1 MKITISKMRNQRTIN
16 LHAQR
21 NSGSFSIRILA
32 SIIEQNSRRI
42 KSGNSINYKSS
53 EKSDM
58 LAWNV
63 QGT

>member
-1 MKITISKMRNQRTIN
+1 MKITTSKMRNRRTIN
-16 LHAQR
+16 FHAQR
-21 NSGSFSIRILA
+21 NSGSFSITILA